1 MSRRPGAGHR
11 TAAGSGRREGVGG
24 TSGPTPSPRRTGAGK
39 PARIATCDSD
49 SLRSFSSAAVRR
61 AGVSRRPGAGAGTSA
76 RRRSSGREDKERGWR
91 AAGAHSQ
98 GGGGQQPRQ
107 RALKPRGRRGPIG
120 SAVVHHAPTNA
131 AEAAAIPQVRRAK
144 RELVREDR
152 RGHGSARRHLSHP
165 SSHETRDGGRHA
177 RRRQRR
183 WESPVGLGVTGGTW
197 ALGGAGS

>member
-24 TSGPTPSPRRTGAGK
+24 TGGPTPSPRRTGAGK
-39 PARIATCDSD
+39 PARIATRDSD

-61 AGVSRRPGAGAGTSA
+61 AGVSRRPGAGAGTSV

-120 SAVVHHAPTNA
+120 SAFFWASCRQALAFSPQPPFRLTVKDEKLLRGEAGEHERGRRVSA
-131 AEAAAIPQVRRAK
+131 AC
-144 RELVREDR
+144 
-152 RGHGSARRHLSHP
+152 
-165 SSHETRDGGRHA
+165 
-177 RRRQRR
+177 
-183 WESPVGLGVTGGTW
+183 
-197 ALGGAGS
+197 